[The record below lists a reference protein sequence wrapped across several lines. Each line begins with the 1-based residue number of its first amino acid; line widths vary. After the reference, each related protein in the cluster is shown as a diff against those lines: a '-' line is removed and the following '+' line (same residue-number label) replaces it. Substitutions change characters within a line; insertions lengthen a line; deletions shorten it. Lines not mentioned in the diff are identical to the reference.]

1 MLADYGGNIE
11 DERASFDEENPD
23 IILDELETLLAE
35 KEAVLQAAPEIS
47 STVVQQIRERE
58 ASVRSST

>member
-11 DERASFDEENPD
+11 NERASFDEENPD

-47 STVVQQIRERE
+47 STVVQQIRER
-58 ASVRSST
+58 ASSVRSST